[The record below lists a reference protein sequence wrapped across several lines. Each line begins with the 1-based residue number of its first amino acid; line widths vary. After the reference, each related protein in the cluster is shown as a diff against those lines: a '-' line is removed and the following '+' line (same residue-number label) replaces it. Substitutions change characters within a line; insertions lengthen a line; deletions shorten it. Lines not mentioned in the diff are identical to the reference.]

1 MFGWLWALVQPA
13 ILFSVYYFVFGL
25 VFKIRWS
32 AEFEIEAAFPLVL
45 FCGLIVFNMFAD
57 VVMRAPSVIVG
68 QVNFVKKIVFPLVV
82 LPLVPV
88 FAAAFNF
95 LIGVCLLLAVQW
107 LVEGRIPGT
116 VFLFPIVMVPFIFL
130 LIGISLL
137 LSSLAVFFRDAQHV
151 VGIVSTVILFTTPIF
166 YPISVVPGYLVWVL
180 YLDLLHRRFRCF
192 AMY

>member
-1 MFGWLWALVQPA
+1 MVLQLVT
-13 ILFSVYYFVFGL
+13 
-25 VFKIRWS
+25 
-32 AEFEIEAAFPLVL
+32 
-45 FCGLIVFNMFAD
+45 
-57 VVMRAPSVIVG
+57 
-68 QVNFVKKIVFPLVV
+68 
-82 LPLVPV
+82 V

-166 YPISVVPGYLVWVL
+166 YPISVVPDYLVWVL
-180 YLDLLHRRFRCF
+180 YLNPITPAVQMFRDVLIWSTLPDAGCF
-192 AMY
+192 YCIFWDVRSSFS